1 MAFEDTRW
9 SLVHRAASDGDGAQE
24 ALASLCQTYWP
35 PLYSFLRARGY
46 PKEDASDLLQ
56 GFFLV
61 LIEKNFIQIARP
73 EAGRFRSFLLTALVR
88 YVSND
93 SAKNRALKRGGG
105 ALHVRIDADEAE
117 LLHDRI
123 PAAQRTPEEV
133 FERQWALG
141 ILERALDE
149 LGQAY
154 RKADKGALFEHL
166 SPVLAGAAG
175 GDADYQSIAEML
187 GMTPGAV
194 RVAVHRLRQRYRQSI
209 RRIVAGT
216 VATEAQVDEELAH
229 LIEILSRPAVREP

>member
-9 SLVHRAASDGDGAQE
+9 SLVHRAASAGDGAQE
-24 ALASLCQTYWP
+24 ALASLCQAYWQ

-46 PKEDASDLLQ
+46 SKDDASDLLQ

-61 LIEKNFIQIARP
+61 LIEKNFIQVARP

-105 ALHVRIDADEAE
+105 VLHIRIDADEAE
-117 LLHDRI
+117 MLHDRI
-123 PAAQRTPEEV
+123 PSGQGTPEEI

-149 LGQAY
+149 LSRTY
-154 RKADKGALFEHL
+154 RDAHKEKLFEAL
-166 SPVLAGAAG
+166 SPVLANAG
-175 GDADYQSIAEML
+175 GPDVDYLAVCERLQ
-187 GMTPGAV
+187 MTPGAV
-194 RVAVHRLRQRYRQSI
+194 RVAAHRLRQRYRDTI
-209 RRIVAGT
+209 RKIVMET
-216 VATEAQVDEELAH
+216 VSTEAQVDEELAH
-229 LIEILSRPAVREP
+229 LVAILSRSTTRKS